1 MICCWPFCRNIFS
14 QTGSKRVS
22 FLTACAIGFSTN
34 THFHIRVAIPPTLI
48 RVRQIK
54 LYLIGIQIIL
64 YIHDRR
70 VICFYFYILI
80 CTSKMIVRTV
90 SKASGI
96 ISSGYL
102 CTGFCTSA
110 NRFHKIISTGKILFL
125 VNDRII
131 YGICVPVCVDCKILL
146 QRSNAVCCFFCIGR
160 FSHIPA
166 CKCITGFGRVLTICD
181 GDLTF
186 VQSFFR
192 RFIRA
197 TVRIIF
203 NRICVSDIFHD
214 DLCTSVCC
222 DFLLFYRFCGKSI
235 LFCRIYCCGIAYF
248 SGKGSG
254 QQCIC
259 IGSRIG
265 QICFFVS
272 FIRNTLCHLISNGI
286 CLEGDRNR
294 IFFRVFSIRSTKYI
308 SVYGKFR
315 IVNFK
320 SIACRDVFYGIAYFI
335 IAAILLSKHTRLGM
349 SGNGSVFI

>member
-1 MICCWPFCRNIFS
+1 
-14 QTGSKRVS
+14 
-22 FLTACAIGFSTN
+22 
-34 THFHIRVAIPPTLI
+34 
-48 RVRQIK
+48 
-54 LYLIGIQIIL
+54 
-64 YIHDRR
+64 
-70 VICFYFYILI
+70 
-80 CTSKMIVRTV
+80 MIVLTV
-90 SKASGI
+90 SKAFDI
-96 ISSGYL
+96 ISSGY
-102 CTGFCTSA
+102 FCTCFFTLR
-110 NRFHKIISTGKILFL
+110 NRFHKIISIGKILFL
-125 VNDRII
+125 INDRIL
-131 YGICVPVCVDCKILL
+131 YGICVPVCIDCKIML
-146 QRSNAVCCFFCIGR
+146 QRIKAVWCFFCIGR

-181 GDLTF
+181 GNLTF
-186 VQSFFR
+186 VQSFFC

-203 NRICVSDIFHD
+203 NRIRVSDIFHD
-214 DLCTSVCC
+214 DLCASVCC
-222 DFLLFYRFCGKSI
+222 NFLLFYWFCGESG
-235 LFCRIYCCGIAYF
+235 LFCRIHCCSIAHF

-254 QQCIC
+254 QRCIC

-286 CLEGDRNR
+286 CFEGDRNR
-294 IFFRVFSIRSTKYI
+294 VFLLIFSIRSMKYI
-308 SVYGKFR
+308 SVYDKSR

>member
-1 MICCWPFCRNIFS
+1 
-14 QTGSKRVS
+14 
-22 FLTACAIGFSTN
+22 
-34 THFHIRVAIPPTLI
+34 
-48 RVRQIK
+48 
-54 LYLIGIQIIL
+54 
-64 YIHDRR
+64 
-70 VICFYFYILI
+70 
-80 CTSKMIVRTV
+80 MIVRTV

-96 ISSGYL
+96 IASGYL
-102 CTGFCTSA
+102 CTGFFTSG
-110 NRFHKIISTGKILFL
+110 NRFYKIISIGKILFL
-125 VNDRII
+125 VNNRII
-131 YGICVPVCVDCKILL
+131 YGICVPVCVNCKILL

-186 VQSFFR
+186 VQSFFC

-197 TVRIIF
+197 TVCIIF
-203 NRICVSDIFHD
+203 NSIRVSDIFHD
-214 DLCTSVCC
+214 DLCASVCC
-222 DFLLFYRFCGKSI
+222 DFLLFYWFCGESV
-235 LFCRIYCCGIAYF
+235 LFCRIHCCGIAYF

-254 QQCIC
+254 QRCIC

-294 IFFRVFSIRSTKYI
+294 IFLLVFSIRSTKYI
-308 SVYGKFR
+308 SVYGKSL
-315 IVNFK
+315 IVNLK

-335 IAAILLSKHTRLGM
+335 IATILLSKHTRLGM